1 MKKVFMIILFL
12 SVLFANV
19 CDKKLFSLSLNAPM
33 PLKSVLM
40 DLSHECNL
48 NIIFS
53 DKKSKEIVNKHNL
66 EFVNISHANFK
77 EFLDTLFE
85 GTPLFYTLKDNKLIL
100 SFYRTKTFT
109 IDFIPNIF
117 SGSSSLDATD
127 NSVNSKYSFDFWK
140 NLKNN
145 LIQILKNID
154 KDYKPP
160 VIDKNSGLITVTGNK
175 KQLKEIA
182 EYLEKLSNR
191 ITKEVLVDVKIYS
204 VELSASH
211 TTGIDWAQLSVSLG
225 YSNNRNEFFASP
237 ERVPVRSTYLLG
249 KSSIFNAATFNMSAF
264 LNFLAK
270 NGNVNSISNPKIV
283 TLNNQKA
290 IISIGDT
297 VYYKYASKIDNESD
311 NPTVEYEIE
320 SKFVG
325 VLLDITPQISDDDE
339 IILNIN
345 PRISAFKDV
354 NQINNP
360 QRDRPPDTKDNML
373 ITTVKLR
380 NNQTLVLG
388 GLITDD
394 KNLQVNGVPIL
405 KEIPLIKYLF
415 SSKETFSNK
424 KELVFV
430 ITPRIIDL
438 NKNTSLKDYG
448 YKKLPS
454 LEDLD
459 VK

>member
-1 MKKVFMIILFL
+1 MIILFL

-154 KDYKPP
+154 KNYKPP

-297 VYYKYASKIDNESD
+297 IYYKYGL
-311 NPTVEYEIE
+311 TVEKNKENPNENTVTYDVK
-320 SKFVG
+320 SAFVG

-339 IILNIN
+339 VILNIN
-345 PRISAFKDV
+345 PRISEFKDPK
-354 NQINNP
+354 QLEST
-360 QRDRPPDTKDNML
+360 RDLPPDTKENKL
-373 ITTVKLR
+373 LTTVKLR

-388 GLITDD
+388 GLITDN
-394 KNLQVNGVPIL
+394 KSLQVNGVPIL
-405 KEIPLIKYLF
+405 KEVPLLKYLF
-415 SSKETFSNK
+415 SSRETVSNK

>member
-1 MKKVFMIILFL
+1 VKKVFIILLFL
-12 SVLFANV
+12 SVLFASV

-33 PLKSVLM
+33 PLKSILM

-48 NIIFS
+48 NIIFN
-53 DKKSKEIVNKHNL
+53 DKKSKEIVNKYNL
-66 EFVNISHANFK
+66 EFLNVSHANFK

-109 IDFIPNIF
+109 IDFIPNVF
-117 SGSSSLDATD
+117 SGSSSLDARD
-127 NSVNSKYSFDFWK
+127 NSVNSKYSFDFWT

-175 KQLKEIA
+175 KQLREIA
-182 EYLEKLSNR
+182 EYLKKLSSR
-191 ITKEVLVDVKIYS
+191 ITKEVLVDVRIYS
-204 VELSASH
+204 VELGNSH
-211 TTGIDWAQLSVSLG
+211 RTGIDWNQFALQLDSVASVG
-225 YSNNRNEFFASP
+225 YAKNFAAAS
-237 ERVPVRSTYLLG
+237 VKYDADDSTHF
-249 KSSIFNAATFNMSAF
+249 IFNRTNFNVSI
-264 LNFLAK
+264 LLSFLAK
-270 NGNVNSISNPKIV
+270 NGSVNSISNPKIV

-297 VYYKYASKIDNESD
+297 VYYKYASKIDNQSD
-311 NPTVEYEIE
+311 NPTVEYKIE

-339 IILNIN
+339 IVLNIN
-345 PRISAFKDV
+345 PRISAFKDIH
-354 NQINNP
+354 QINNP

-394 KNLQVNGVPIL
+394 KSLQVNGVPIL